1 MAIAGW
7 CRTCGG
13 YQYLNESWG
22 CVQGHPW
29 TEISNWYDP
38 DTGQPFT
45 PDWVQAA
52 PAEAAVVEATAPV
65 AAPAPAPVV
74 EPAPA
79 AEPVAAAA
87 PAAAPAAGTR
97 DALLGELMATFSGH
111 GGYTAA
117 YGNGTDLSLNNQVAD
132 ANWGAGK
139 KKVTYEAVMKAIE
152 PERTLYFWEVL
163 KESGSGLSFGG
174 ADFESTTTFGAK
186 RSGKTR
192 EVVIGPQGKVVDYSW
207 DYGATRNLAT
217 EIAARHGWQVKTVL
231 VKKKAMW

>member
-7 CRTCGG
+7 CRICGS

-22 CVQGHPW
+22 CAQGHPW

-45 PDWVQAA
+45 PEWLQAA
-52 PAEAAVVEATAPV
+52 PAEAAPVEVPGTTEAPAAV
-65 AAPAPAPVV
+65 AAP
-74 EPAPA
+74 EPSS
-79 AEPVAAAA
+79 EPVQTV
-87 PAAAPAAGTR
+87 PAAAPAVGTR

-139 KKVTYEAVMKAIE
+139 KKVTYEAAMKAVE

-163 KESGSGLSFGG
+163 KESGGGLSFGG
-174 ADFESTTTFGAK
+174 ADFESTTTFGTK
-186 RSGKTR
+186 RSGKTK
-192 EVVIGPQGKVVDYSW
+192 EVVIGPQGVVVDYSW
-207 DYGATRNLAT
+207 DYAATRNLVT
-217 EIAARHGWQVKTVL
+217 EIAGRHGWQVKTVL

>member
-52 PAEAAVVEATAPV
+52 PAEAAVVEA
-65 AAPAPAPVV
+65 
-74 EPAPA
+74 PA
-79 AEPVAAAA
+79 AV
-87 PAAAPAAGTR
+87 PAAGTR

-139 KKVTYEAVMKAIE
+139 KKVTYEAVMKAVE

-174 ADFESTTTFGAK
+174 ADFESTTTFGTK
-186 RSGKTR
+186 RSGKTK